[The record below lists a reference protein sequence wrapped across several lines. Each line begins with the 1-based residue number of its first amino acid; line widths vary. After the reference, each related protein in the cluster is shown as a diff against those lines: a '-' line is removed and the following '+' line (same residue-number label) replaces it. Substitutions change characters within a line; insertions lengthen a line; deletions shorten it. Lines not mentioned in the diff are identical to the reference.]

1 MGFCRRQCQVL
12 HGGIQKGSY
21 HVRHSTTFIAD
32 SVQSVGLFEHV
43 HQGQIACATFADSK
57 TLVTAGMDCTV
68 SVWGIIPGSKTV
80 DLQPK
85 ACLFGHRASITTLA
99 VSRSF
104 SALLSAS
111 SDGQVIMWD
120 LNRLKLVR
128 VLAQGAVVEVCN
140 PRSLMGNKAYQ
151 GQCACINDVTGMIM
165 LCRARTVSLF
175 TLNGEKVVEQD
186 VCHENDDRITAC
198 AFYEG
203 SGNEYLERD
212 LVFTGQ
218 RRGVVNVR
226 CVILSIS
233 KVVVTREQVWNY
245 TIVHG
250 KFVLEHLKRM
260 DHLDQAGYNVRAAI
274 TAILARAQAVYTGD
288 EDGKVVSRSLPL
300 LLCQDCARLI
310 ASH

>member
-12 HGGIQKGSY
+12 HGGVQKGIIPK
-21 HVRHSTTFIAD
+21 RRSTTCIANPG
-32 SVQSVGLFEHV
+32 QLIGLFEHV

-68 SVWGIIPGSKTV
+68 SVWGLITGPKTV

-111 SDGQVIMWD
+111 SDGQVISWD

-128 VLAQGAVVEVCN
+128 VLAEGAVVEVCD
-140 PRSLMGNKAYQ
+140 PRNLMSNVAYQ
-151 GQCACINDVTGMIM
+151 VQCACINDVTGMIM

-175 TLNGEKVVEQD
+175 TLNGEKVLDQD
-186 VCHENDDRITAC
+186 VCHEPDDRITAC

-203 SGNEYLERD
+203 SGNEYLGRD

-226 CVILSIS
+226 DAIPRHSRVCG
-233 KVVVTREQVWNY
+233 NN
-245 TIVHG
+245 G
-250 KFVLEHLKRM
+250 AGLELH
-260 DHLDQAGYNVRAAI
+260 
-274 TAILARAQAVYTGD
+274 
-288 EDGKVVSRSLPL
+288 
-300 LLCQDCARLI
+300 DCARQI
-310 ASH
+310 RSGASEKDGSPRSGGLQCPRSNDCYTSQGASGIYWR